1 MPHPPWEEIEHT
13 ADWALR
19 VRGEDL
25 RALFENAARGMAWL
39 AGGEPPPGG
48 EPVRKTVHLDAPDYE
63 TLLVDWLTE
72 LLYWMEDE
80 HTVLTGIGVE
90 RVASLALAAE
100 VRGIPGAK
108 FSKHIKAA
116 TYHGLDI
123 RQSEGGWEATIVFD
137 E

>member
-39 AGGEPPPGG
+39 AGGEATPGAK
-48 EPVRKTVHLDAPDYE
+48 PVSKLIHLDAPDYE

-72 LLYWMEDE
+72 LLYWMEDDDL
-80 HTVLTGIGVE
+80 VLAEIRVE
-90 RVASLALAAE
+90 RVEALALEAE
-100 VRGIPGAK
+100 VQGTAGAA

-116 TYHGLDI
+116 TYHGLNI
-123 RQSEGGWEATIVFD
+123 RQSEDGWEATVVFD
-137 E
+137 V